1 MDENELSGLVIGAA
15 IEVHKALGPGL
26 LESVYQRCLLKELH
40 IRGIWVE
47 SEVPVTVEYKGDV
60 ITEAYRVDLLVN
72 NKLVVELKA
81 VDQLTAVHK
90 AQLLT
95 YLRLMNKKLG
105 LLINFNELVVRK
117 GIRRLINN
125 YYMLC
130 GLCVFVAFAFIGKP
144 YVSNDRQL

>member
-1 MDENELSGLVIGAA
+1 MDENELSGVVIGAA

-40 IRGIWVE
+40 IRGAWVE

-72 NKLVVELKA
+72 NKPVVELKA

-125 YYMLC
+125 Y
-130 GLCVFVAFAFIGKP
+130 
-144 YVSNDRQL
+144 

>member
-1 MDENELSGLVIGAA
+1 MDENELSGVVIGAA

-47 SEVPVTVEYKGDV
+47 SEVPATVEYKGDV

-125 YYMLC
+125 Y
-130 GLCVFVAFAFIGKP
+130 
-144 YVSNDRQL
+144 

>member
-1 MDENELSGLVIGAA
+1 MDENELSGVVIGAA

-26 LESVYQRCLLKELH
+26 LESVYQRCLLKALH
-40 IRGIWVE
+40 IRGVWVE
-47 SEVPVTVEYKGDV
+47 SEVPVTEEYKGDV
-60 ITEAYRVDLLVN
+60 ITEAYRADLLVN

-95 YLRLMNKKLG
+95 YLRLMKKKLG
-105 LLINFNELVVRK
+105 LLINFYELAVRK

-125 YYMLC
+125 Y
-130 GLCVFVAFAFIGKP
+130 
-144 YVSNDRQL
+144 